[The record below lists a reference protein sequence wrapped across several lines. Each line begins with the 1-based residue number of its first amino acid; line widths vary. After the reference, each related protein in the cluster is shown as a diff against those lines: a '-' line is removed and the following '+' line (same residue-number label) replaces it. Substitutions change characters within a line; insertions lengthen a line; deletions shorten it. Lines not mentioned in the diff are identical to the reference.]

1 MKLLVTGGAGFIG
14 SHLCEALLAQG
25 DTVISLDDLSTG
37 SNSNLEAAKLNPKF
51 TSVTGSILDESLVD
65 RLVDSVDG
73 VFHFAAAVGVQKILK
88 DPIGSLLTNIQGTEI
103 VLNSA
108 ARRKKRVMLASSSEV
123 YGKNPNMPLTEDSDR
138 VLGSPLVARWTYS
151 EAKAI
156 DEAFAR
162 TLHEKEGLKVSI
174 IRLFN
179 TVGPRQ
185 SPAYGMVIPRFF
197 EAALKN
203 QPLIIHGDGTQQRVF
218 GHVSDAIAG
227 ILSLWNSEKG
237 YGEAF
242 NVGGFEETSIKDLAE
257 RILKLT
263 DSKSEITYQSYS
275 ELAKD
280 GFEDLARRVPSTT
293 KLTQTTGW
301 KAHKNLQDILEETLN
316 HLRAS

>member
-1 MKLLVTGGAGFIG
+1 MKVLVTGGAGFIG

-25 DTVISLDDLSTG
+25 ETVISLDDLSTG
-37 SNSNLEAAKLNPKF
+37 NLSNLDSIKQNPKF

-65 RLVDSVDG
+65 KLVNSVDG
-73 VFHFAAAVGVQKILK
+73 IFHFAAAVGVQKILK
-88 DPIGSLLTNIQGTEI
+88 DPRGSLLTNIQGTEN
-103 VLNSA
+103 VLTAA
-108 ARRKKRVMLASSSEV
+108 ARQKKKVMLASSSEI

-138 VLGSPLVARWTYS
+138 VLGSPLIARWTYS

-162 TLHEKEGLKVSI
+162 TLFEEEGLKVSI

-197 EAALKN
+197 AAALKN
-203 QPLIIHGDGTQQRVF
+203 EPLVIHGDGSQQRVF

-227 ILSLWNSEKG
+227 ILSLWNSDKG
-237 YGEAF
+237 FGEAF
-242 NVGGFEETSIKDLAE
+242 NIGGFEETTINDLAK
-257 RILKLT
+257 RIIALT
-263 DSKSEITYQSYS
+263 NSSSAITYQSYQ

-280 GFEDLARRVPSTT
+280 GFEDLARRVPSTEKLT
-293 KLTQTTGW
+293 KLTGW
-301 KAHKNLQDILEETLN
+301 KPTKDLASILTETHHSLV
-316 HLRAS
+316 

>member
-1 MKLLVTGGAGFIG
+1 MKVLVTGGAGFIG
-14 SHLCEALLAQG
+14 SHLCEALLAIG

-37 SNSNLEAAKLNPKF
+37 NSKNLETAKQNPKF
-51 TSVTGSILDESLVD
+51 TSVTGSILDEPLVD
-65 RLVDSVDG
+65 RLVESVDG

-108 ARRKKRVMLASSSEV
+108 ARRKKQVMLASSSEI
-123 YGKNPNMPLTEDSDR
+123 YGKNPKMPLTEESDR

-162 TLHEKEGLKVSI
+162 TLHEKEGLKVKI

-185 SPAYGMVIPRFF
+185 SPAYGMVIPSFF
-197 EAALKN
+197 KAALKN
-203 QPLIIHGDGTQQRVF
+203 EPLLIHGDGNQQRVF

-227 ILSLWNSEKG
+227 IIALWNSDKG
-237 YGEAF
+237 FGEAF
-242 NVGGFEETSIKDLAE
+242 NVGGFEETTINELAK
-257 RILKLT
+257 RIIKLT
-263 DSKSEITYQSYS
+263 DSKSEITYQSY
-275 ELAKD
+275 EDLAKD
-280 GFEDLARRVPSTT
+280 GFEDLARRVPDTS
-293 KLTQTTGW
+293 KLSRTTGW
-301 KAHKNLQDILEETLN
+301 KADKDLSAILQETYDSLK
-316 HLRAS
+316 

>member
-1 MKLLVTGGAGFIG
+1 MKVLVTGGAGFIG

-25 DTVISLDDLSTG
+25 ETVISLDDLSTG
-37 SNSNLEAAKLNPKF
+37 SLSNLDSIKQNPKF
-51 TSVTGSILDESLVD
+51 TSVKGSILDESLVD
-65 RLVDSVDG
+65 KLVNSVDG
-73 VFHFAAAVGVQKILK
+73 IFHFAAAVGVQKILK
-88 DPIGSLLTNIQGTEI
+88 DPRGSLLTNIQGTEN
-103 VLNSA
+103 VLTAA
-108 ARRKKRVMLASSSEV
+108 ARQKKRVMLASSSEI

-138 VLGSPLVARWTYS
+138 VLGSPLIARWTYS

-162 TLHEKEGLKVSI
+162 TLFEEEGLKVSI

-197 EAALKN
+197 AAALKSE
-203 QPLIIHGDGTQQRVF
+203 PLVIHGDGSQQRVF

-237 YGEAF
+237 FGDVF
-242 NVGGFEETSIKDLAE
+242 NIGGFEETSINELAK
-257 RILKLT
+257 RIIALT
-263 DSKSEITYQSYS
+263 NSSSEITYQSYQ

-280 GFEDLARRVPSTT
+280 GFEDLARRVPSTEKLT
-293 KLTQTTGW
+293 KLTGW
-301 KAHKNLQDILEETLN
+301 KPTKDLASILTETHHSLV
-316 HLRAS
+316 

>member
-1 MKLLVTGGAGFIG
+1 MKVLVTGGAGFIG

-25 DTVISLDDLSTG
+25 ETVISLDDLSTG
-37 SNSNLEAAKLNPKF
+37 NLSNLDSIKQNPKF

-65 RLVDSVDG
+65 KLVNSVDG
-73 VFHFAAAVGVQKILK
+73 IFHFAAAVGVQKILK
-88 DPIGSLLTNIQGTEI
+88 DPRGSLLTNIQGTEN
-103 VLNSA
+103 VLTAA
-108 ARRKKRVMLASSSEV
+108 ARQKKKVMLASSSEI

-138 VLGSPLVARWTYS
+138 VLGSPLIARWTYS

-162 TLHEKEGLKVSI
+162 TLFEEEGLKVSI

-197 EAALKN
+197 AAALKSE
-203 QPLIIHGDGTQQRVF
+203 PLVIHGDGSQQRVF

-227 ILSLWNSEKG
+227 ILSLWNSDRG
-237 YGEAF
+237 FGEAF
-242 NVGGFEETSIKDLAE
+242 NIGGFEETTINDLAKQ
-257 RILKLT
+257 IIAQT
-263 DSKSEITYQSYS
+263 NSSSAITYQSYQ

-280 GFEDLARRVPSTT
+280 GFEDLARRVPSTEKLT
-293 KLTQTTGW
+293 KLTGW
-301 KAHKNLQDILEETLN
+301 KPTKDLASILTETHHSLV
-316 HLRAS
+316 

>member
-1 MKLLVTGGAGFIG
+1 MKVLVTGGAGFIG

-25 DTVISLDDLSTG
+25 ETVISLDDLSTG
-37 SNSNLEAAKLNPKF
+37 NLSNLDSIKQNPKF

-65 RLVDSVDG
+65 KLVNSVDG
-73 VFHFAAAVGVQKILK
+73 IFHFAAAVGVQKILK
-88 DPIGSLLTNIQGTEI
+88 DPRGSLLTNIQGTEN
-103 VLNSA
+103 VLTAA
-108 ARRKKRVMLASSSEV
+108 ARQKKKVMLASSSEI

-138 VLGSPLVARWTYS
+138 VLGSPLIARWTYS

-162 TLHEKEGLKVSI
+162 TLFEEEGLKVSI

-197 EAALKN
+197 ASALKN
-203 QPLIIHGDGTQQRVF
+203 DPLVIHGDGSQQRVF

-237 YGEAF
+237 FGDVF
-242 NVGGFEETSIKDLAE
+242 NIGGFEETSINELAK
-257 RILKLT
+257 RIIALT
-263 DSKSEITYQSYS
+263 NSSSEITYQSYQ

-280 GFEDLARRVPSTT
+280 GFEDLARRVPSTEKLT
-293 KLTQTTGW
+293 KLTGW
-301 KAHKNLQDILEETLN
+301 KPTKDLASILTETHHSLV
-316 HLRAS
+316 

>member
-1 MKLLVTGGAGFIG
+1 MKVLVTGGAGFIG

-25 DTVISLDDLSTG
+25 ETVISLDDLSTG
-37 SNSNLEAAKLNPKF
+37 NLSNLDSIKQNPKF
-51 TSVTGSILDESLVD
+51 TSVAGSILDESLVD
-65 RLVDSVDG
+65 KLVNSVDG
-73 VFHFAAAVGVQKILK
+73 IFHFAAAVGVQKILK
-88 DPIGSLLTNIQGTEI
+88 DPRGSLLTNIQGTEN
-103 VLNSA
+103 VLTAA
-108 ARRKKRVMLASSSEV
+108 ARQKKKVMLASSSEI

-138 VLGSPLVARWTYS
+138 VLGSPLIARWTYS

-162 TLHEKEGLKVSI
+162 TLFEEEGLKVSI

-197 EAALKN
+197 AAALKSE
-203 QPLIIHGDGTQQRVF
+203 PLVIHGDGSQQRVF

-237 YGEAF
+237 FGDVF
-242 NVGGFEETSIKDLAE
+242 NIGGFEETTINDLAKQ
-257 RILKLT
+257 IIALT
-263 DSKSEITYQSYS
+263 NSSSEITYQSYQ

-280 GFEDLARRVPSTT
+280 GFEDLARRVPSTEKLT
-293 KLTQTTGW
+293 KLTGW
-301 KAHKNLQDILEETLN
+301 KPTKDLASILTETHHSLV
-316 HLRAS
+316 

>member
-1 MKLLVTGGAGFIG
+1 MKVLVTGGAGFIG

-37 SNSNLEAAKLNPKF
+37 TAKNLESIRTNPKF
-51 TSVTGSILDESLVD
+51 TSVTGSILDEALVEK
-65 RLVDSVDG
+65 LVSSVDG
-73 VFHFAAAVGVQKILK
+73 VMHFAAAVGVQKILK
-88 DPIGSLLTNIQGTEI
+88 DPQGSLMTNIQGTEI
-103 VLNSA
+103 VLGTA
-108 ARRKKRVMLASSSEV
+108 ERLKKRAMLASSSEI
-123 YGKNPNMPLTEDSDR
+123 YGKNPKMPLTEESDR

-156 DEAFAR
+156 DEGFAR
-162 TLHEKEGLKVSI
+162 TLYEKEGFKVSI

-197 EAALKN
+197 EAALAN
-203 QPLIIHGDGTQQRVF
+203 TPLTIHGDGTQQRVF

-242 NVGGFEETSIKDLAE
+242 NIGGFEETTINNLAK
-257 RILKLT
+257 RILEIT
-263 DSKSEITYQSYS
+263 NSKSTIEYQSYD
-275 ELAKD
+275 ELAKE
-280 GFEDLARRVPSTT
+280 GFEDLARRIPDTSKITA
-293 KLTQTTGW
+293 TTGW
-301 KAHKNLQDILEETLN
+301 TAKKDLQTILNETHQSLIT
-316 HLRAS
+316 S

>member
-1 MKLLVTGGAGFIG
+1 MKVLVTGGAGFIG

-25 DTVISLDDLSTG
+25 ETVISLDDLSTG
-37 SNSNLEAAKLNPKF
+37 NLSNLDSIKQNPKF
-51 TSVTGSILDESLVD
+51 TSVAGSILDESLVD
-65 RLVDSVDG
+65 KLVNSVDG
-73 VFHFAAAVGVQKILK
+73 IFHFAAAVGVQKILK
-88 DPIGSLLTNIQGTEI
+88 DPRGSLLTNIQGTEN
-103 VLNSA
+103 VLTAA
-108 ARRKKRVMLASSSEV
+108 ARQKKKVMLASSSEI

-138 VLGSPLVARWTYS
+138 VLGSPLIARWTYS

-162 TLHEKEGLKVSI
+162 TLFEEEGLKVSI

-197 EAALKN
+197 ASALKN
-203 QPLIIHGDGTQQRVF
+203 DPLVIHGDGSQQRVF

-237 YGEAF
+237 FGDVF
-242 NVGGFEETSIKDLAE
+242 NIGGFEETSINELAK
-257 RILKLT
+257 RIIALT
-263 DSKSEITYQSYS
+263 NSSSEITYQSYQ

-280 GFEDLARRVPSTT
+280 GFEDLARRVPSTEKLT
-293 KLTQTTGW
+293 KLTGW
-301 KAHKNLQDILEETLN
+301 KPTKDLASILTETHHSLV
-316 HLRAS
+316 

>member
-1 MKLLVTGGAGFIG
+1 MKVLVTGGAGFIG

-37 SNSNLEAAKLNPKF
+37 TTKNLESIRTNPKF
-51 TSVTGSILDESLVD
+51 TSVTGSILDEALVEK
-65 RLVDSVDG
+65 LVGSVDG
-73 VFHFAAAVGVQKILK
+73 VMHFAAAVGVQKILK
-88 DPIGSLLTNIQGTEI
+88 DPQGSLMTNIQGTEI
-103 VLNSA
+103 VLGTA
-108 ARRKKRVMLASSSEV
+108 ERLKKRAMLASSSEI
-123 YGKNPNMPLTEDSDR
+123 YGKNPKMPLTEESDR

-156 DEAFAR
+156 DEGFAR
-162 TLHEKEGLKVSI
+162 TLFEKEGFKVSI

-197 EAALKN
+197 VAALAN
-203 QPLIIHGDGTQQRVF
+203 TPLTIHGEGTQQRVF

-242 NVGGFEETSIKDLAE
+242 NIGGFEETTINDLAK
-257 RILKLT
+257 RIIEIT
-263 DSKSEITYQSYS
+263 NSKSTIEYQSYD
-275 ELAKD
+275 ELAKE
-280 GFEDLARRVPSTT
+280 GFEDLARRIPDTSKITA
-293 KLTQTTGW
+293 TTGW
-301 KAHKNLQDILEETLN
+301 TAKKDLQTILNETHQSLIT
-316 HLRAS
+316 S